1 MRIEVLLAGVAA
13 PGHRLSSLYLSDPI
27 QAQLRA
33 QTVTAKCLQLAENA
47 ADLQLWEAAINLLS
61 TIFEGK
67 MTGKELVEQVHA
79 LEGTE
84 TNTLRYI
91 AAIGATLQP
100 DLSLRNAFVN
110 HITVL
115 RSLAPL
121 LAQLPGMYRR
131 CIVPFF
137 LSYWQ
142 AAFEKQRFRFSA
154 IRLVE
159 EDVKLAQSLPV
170 EQRVRSVLKAIALG
184 LQIDTGVV
192 KGF

>member
-1 MRIEVLLAGVAA
+1 LRIEVLLAGVAA